1 MRLKAKVTGINTIK
15 LATNKVRELNFL
27 LYNIEVNWPMTL
39 PIVKKVKTRLKSPTF
54 IPVDALISR
63 RMGLKA
69 RKNNGKINIER

>member
-1 MRLKAKVTGINTIK
+1 
-15 LATNKVRELNFL
+15 
-27 LYNIEVNWPMTL
+27 MTL

>member
-1 MRLKAKVTGINTIK
+1 MRLKVKVTGINTIK
-15 LATNKVRELNFL
+15 QATNKVRELNFL

-39 PIVKKVKTRLKSPTF
+39 PIVKKVKTRLKSPAF